1 MQVMGIIDYNRP
13 LCVYT
18 ISGTYLITDTLRI
31 PANTDIV
38 GEMWSQI
45 LVKGSN
51 FNDINNPRV
60 ALKFGN
66 AGDKGY
72 LRVSDIVVRWVFS
85 SDYPHKLVC

>member
-1 MQVMGIIDYNRP
+1 
-13 LCVYT
+13 
-18 ISGTYLITDTLRI
+18 LITDTLRI

-45 LVKGSN
+45 LVKGSK